1 MSAYLILVILVMLV
15 MQGQPEVR
23 IELGRQWTIAS
34 SASVCQREAD
44 RLAEQLRAANAPTV
58 ARLGARV
65 VGSCVLQGE
74 LT

>member
-1 MSAYLILVILVMLV
+1 MSAYLILVMMILP
-15 MQGQPEVR
+15 GDSGR
-23 IELGRQWTIAS
+23 TELGRQWTSAS